1 MRAEGWKSTGRG
13 VLALCA
19 IAAISL
25 SACGRSNPKP
35 QAGGGPEGT
44 IAVSGAF
51 ALYPMMTVWAQE
63 YGKIHPK
70 VKFDIQ
76 AGGAGK
82 GMTDTLAGA
91 VDIGMVSRE
100 IKAEEEAKGA
110 RWVAVAKDAVFPVI
124 SAKNPF
130 MRDILAKGIDKAKF
144 RKIFVTGEIGT
155 WGEALGKT
163 GIADAIHVYTRSD
176 SAGAADTWAQFCG
189 GKSQADILSGAIGVF
204 GEPAL
209 VDTVQKDPL
218 GIGYSNLNSVYDLGG
233 SMVAGVFVPAI
244 DANGNGKADPE
255 ESFVKRAEAVKAVA
269 EGAYPSPPARF
280 ENLVTKGRAAG
291 ATRDFIEWILGAGQ
305 GYLSRAGYV
314 PLTPEQRAASL
325 ARIE

>member
-1 MRAEGWKSTGRG
+1 
-13 VLALCA
+13 
-19 IAAISL
+19 
-25 SACGRSNPKP
+25 
-35 QAGGGPEGT
+35 
-44 IAVSGAF
+44 
-51 ALYPMMTVWAQE
+51 MTVWAQE
-63 YGKIHPK
+63 YGTTHPK

-130 MRDILAKGIDKAKF
+130 MRDILAQGIDKAKF
-144 RKIFVTGEIGT
+144 RKIFVTGEIRT
-155 WGEALGKT
+155 WGEALGKS

-189 GKSQADILSGAIGVF
+189 AKGQADILSGAIGVF

-255 ESFVKRAEAVKAVA
+255 ESFKTRAEAVKAVA

-291 ATRDFIEWILGAGQ
+291 ATRDFIEWILGSGQ
-305 GYLSRAGYV
+305 EYLSRAGYV